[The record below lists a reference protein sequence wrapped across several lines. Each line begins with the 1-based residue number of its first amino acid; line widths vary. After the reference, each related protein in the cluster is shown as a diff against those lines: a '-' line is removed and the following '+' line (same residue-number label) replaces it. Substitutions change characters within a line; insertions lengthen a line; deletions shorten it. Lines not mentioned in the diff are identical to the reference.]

1 MLPCMMR
8 AMRKQNISELLRG
21 GDRRS
26 IGRADAAAG
35 LVKKDSRLFAE
46 LIAELWSGD
55 ALVRMRAAD
64 AVEKVTRENPG
75 ILAGYKKE
83 LLGLLLETEQQ
94 ELRWHLAV
102 MVPRLALNE
111 KDRRDVTSALAS
123 YLEDRSSIVKTFALQ
138 GLADLAEK
146 SGRGRDEVM
155 EILHS
160 AMRNGTAAMKARARK
175 LLGPLEDDDVEDKA
189 QRAKRDS
196 LRQTRGKRHRF
207 ALRRPRLE

>member
-1 MLPCMMR
+1 MR
-8 AMRKQNISELLRG
+8 GVNCGAVVGGCAGAYASSGCSRK
-21 GDRRS
+21 GDK
-26 IGRADAAAG
+26 G
-35 LVKKDSRLFAE
+35 K
-46 LIAELWSGD
+46 SGD
-55 ALVRMRAAD
+55 SCRVQEG
-64 AVEKVTRENPG
+64 V
-75 ILAGYKKE
+75 AG
-83 LLGLLLETEQQ
+83 Q

-111 KDRRDVTSALAS
+111 KERRDVTSALAS

-160 AMRNGTAAMKARARK
+160 AMRNGTAAMKARPRK